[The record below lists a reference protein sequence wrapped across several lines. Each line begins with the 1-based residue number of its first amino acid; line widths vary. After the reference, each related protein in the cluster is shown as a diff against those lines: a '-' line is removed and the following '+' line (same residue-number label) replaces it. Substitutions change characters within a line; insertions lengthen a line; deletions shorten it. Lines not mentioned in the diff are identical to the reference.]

1 MRMNVSAKPNS
12 LQTYQVLFYDQAFS
26 EERFPIH
33 RKRIVRVPGVD
44 FEAWLMPGSHV
55 LRFIKGGVTACE
67 FVTDLD
73 RNIPSPGLLSAFL
86 AAGEHEFEHCLE
98 SKTVCGTTAQGRV
111 TYMLSVQTETLS
123 DNVYGSVFEE
133 MRVHAKDSH
142 SLAHHWEDDAGPCM
156 SLIDVQRHVG
166 QLHVQAYHLVA
177 SQGIVLRT
185 QSIFEHA

>member
-1 MRMNVSAKPNS
+1 MNAATKPNS
-12 LQTYQVLFYDQAFS
+12 LQTYQVLFYNQAFS

-73 RNIPSPGLLSAFL
+73 RNIPAPGLLSAFL
-86 AAGEHEFEHCLE
+86 AAGEHEFEHCLDPKGA
-98 SKTVCGTTAQGRV
+98 SGSPAQGRV

-123 DNVYGSVFEE
+123 DNVFGSVFEE
-133 MRVHAKDSH
+133 MTVHAKESH
-142 SLAHHWEDDAGPCM
+142 SLVHRWEDAAGSCM

-166 QLHVQAYHLVA
+166 QLHVQAYHLIA

>member
-1 MRMNVSAKPNS
+1 MNVSAKPNS

-86 AAGEHEFEHCLE
+86 AAGEHEFEHSLE
-98 SKTVCGTTAQGRV
+98 SKTQAHGGGRV

-123 DNVYGSVFEE
+123 DNVYG
-133 MRVHAKDSH
+133 
-142 SLAHHWEDDAGPCM
+142 
-156 SLIDVQRHVG
+156 
-166 QLHVQAYHLVA
+166 
-177 SQGIVLRT
+177 
-185 QSIFEHA
+185 